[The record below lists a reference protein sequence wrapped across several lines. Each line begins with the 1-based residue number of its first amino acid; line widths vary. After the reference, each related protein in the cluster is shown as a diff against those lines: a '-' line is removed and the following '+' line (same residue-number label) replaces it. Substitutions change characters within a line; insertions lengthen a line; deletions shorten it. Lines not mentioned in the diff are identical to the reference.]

1 VPVHPGFRATV
12 DPFGNLLLARTPGAE
27 R

>member
-12 DPFGNLLLARTPGAE
+12 DLHGNLLVERNAR
-27 R
+27 